1 MQDFFDAIK
10 DLAGGEVYAL
20 VAAENTQYPAIVYTP
35 IVQEHIFGIDGPH
48 DLHAHALQ
56 VDTYARTYQ
65 EALHLQDQVLAA
77 LLADCR
83 TERSGREGRM
93 AIGALEQGIVARY
106 LGASSQ
112 AARHWFTRIWRR
124 TRIERGLAAPELPR
138 VWPFQEQPF
147 AGPAAADGAVPT
159 GSP

>member
-48 DLHAHALQ
+48 GLQRVCVQ

-65 EALHLQDQVLAA
+65 EALYLQDQVLVA
-77 LLADCR
+77 LLADKS
-83 TERSGREGRM
+83 TVADVRM
-93 AIGALEQGIVARY
+93 GLSEFEDQARLY
-106 LGASSQ
+106 
-112 AARHWFTRIWRR
+112 
-124 TRIERGLAAPELPR
+124 R
-138 VWPFQEQPF
+138 VSVDYTYHRP
-147 AGPAAADGAVPT
+147 V

>member
-10 DLAGGEVYAL
+10 DLAGGQVYAL

-48 DLHAHALQ
+48 GLQRVRVQ

-65 EALHLQDQVLAA
+65 EALHQQDQVLTA
-77 LLADCR
+77 LLADKS
-83 TERSGREGRM
+83 TVADVRM
-93 AIGALEQGIVARY
+93 GLSEFEDQARLY
-106 LGASSQ
+106 
-112 AARHWFTRIWRR
+112 
-124 TRIERGLAAPELPR
+124 R
-138 VWPFQEQPF
+138 VSVDYTYHRP
-147 AGPAAADGAVPT
+147 V

>member
-35 IVQEHIFGIDGPH
+35 IVLEHIFGIDGPN
-48 DLHAHALQ
+48 LSRGLQRVRVQ

-65 EALHLQDQVLAA
+65 EALHLQDQVLTA
-77 LLADCR
+77 LLADKS
-83 TERSGREGRM
+83 TVADVRM
-93 AIGALEQGIVARY
+93 GLSEFEDQARLY
-106 LGASSQ
+106 
-112 AARHWFTRIWRR
+112 
-124 TRIERGLAAPELPR
+124 R
-138 VWPFQEQPF
+138 VSVDYTYHRP
-147 AGPAAADGAVPT
+147 V